1 MMSVKPFGVFLLI
14 ATFLTITANGHKAQ
28 AQAPAPAT
36 ATPAATAAAAPPS
49 DTATNAALDELKE
62 SIKRCAEL
70 QDRGIRMSC
79 YDKLSQTLGFLS
91 AERMAEDEKKLGK
104 IGFWDITSK
113 KIIDGTP
120 QTTLRLE
127 SSNTIKS
134 RAGTERNVALVIRC
148 TPGKTE
154 AFIDW
159 KSPVVSG
166 IHANRTRTMVTYHLN
181 GSDKI
186 NEEWEVSS
194 DQYAIFP
201 LDTAAFIRNILKK
214 QKLTV
219 GITPTGAYL
228 QNAVFDIT
236 GAEAAIDVIVKTCY

>member
-1 MMSVKPFGVFLLI
+1 MMSVKPFGVFFLSAAL
-14 ATFLTITANGHKAQ
+14 LTITTSNHQ
-28 AQAPAPAT
+28 AQASAPVPAAPAAAT
-36 ATPAATAAAAPPS
+36 ATTAPDAPL
-49 DTATNAALDELKE
+49 NEALGELKE

-70 QDRGIRMSC
+70 QDRGIRISC
-79 YDKLSQTLGFLS
+79 YDKLSQSLGFLS
-91 AERMAEDEKKLGK
+91 AEKLAEDEKILGK

-113 KIIDGTP
+113 KIIDGTL

-166 IHANRTRTMVTYHLN
+166 IHANRTRTMVTYYLN
-181 GSDKI
+181 GSEKI
-186 NEEWEVSS
+186 NEDWEVSS

-201 LDTAAFIRNILKK
+201 LDTPAFIRNILKK

-219 GITPTGAYL
+219 GITPTGGYL

-236 GAEAAIDVIVKTCY
+236 GAEAAVDVIVKTCY